1 MKVLLIYGGFILF
14 GVVIITLAVLTTKY
28 AQKHNPYGWYMW
40 GEEMTVEQ
48 FHKIRTEYGI
58 YSFQIPTKEM
68 LERIT
73 EEDLRE
79 TFSNFKKLVDKM
91 KGKKQSKE

>member
-1 MKVLLIYGGFILF
+1 
-14 GVVIITLAVLTTKY
+14 
-28 AQKHNPYGWYMW
+28 
-40 GEEMTVEQ
+40 MTVEQ
-48 FHKIRTEYGI
+48 FHKIRSEYGI

-79 TFSNFKKLVDKM
+79 TFSSFKKLIDKM
-91 KGKKQSKE
+91 KGKKQPFNNYHSKEEQELNLHNALTEYCDM

>member
-1 MKVLLIYGGFILF
+1 MKNRNRLNRIYGNMKSRCYNPKTQHYADYG
-14 GVVIITLAVLTTKY
+14 GRGITVCDEWLNKEKVKT
-28 AQKHNPYGWYMW
+28 
-40 GEEMTVEQ
+40 
-48 FHKIRTEYGI
+48 
-58 YSFQIPTKEM
+58 PTKEM

-73 EEDLRE
+73 EEDLRK

>member
-1 MKVLLIYGGFILF
+1 MVGLLRKHLELDQERSRAIHKRGG
-14 GVVIITLAVLTTKY
+14 K
-28 AQKHNPYGWYMW
+28 
-40 GEEMTVEQ
+40 MTVEQ

-73 EEDLRE
+73 EEDLRK

>member
-1 MKVLLIYGGFILF
+1 MRIKR
-14 GVVIITLAVLTTKY
+14 
-28 AQKHNPYGWYMW
+28 

-73 EEDLRE
+73 EEDLRQ

-91 KGKKQSKE
+91 KGKEQPKE